1 MRSWRTIDPPAL
13 LNVYGGRGD
22 DTRAVRRNDHVST
35 PDLSLYCGGAAVG
48 AAHTLQAKTMFWVDI
63 GQATF
68 SVISETDIALEASY
82 RVLRRSGRIA
92 LNVTVTGQNAGQVQI
107 NGFTLA
113 CSFEPRPNVLLV
125 HYKTA
130 DGKPQLLSFSTQKNG
145 VLIDGDVV
153 PVKVLVKT

>member
-1 MRSWRTIDPPAL
+1 MPFNRETIGLLTKIVRSASRLLPSPGAL
-13 LNVYGGRGD
+13 EISSR
-22 DTRAVRRNDHVST
+22 
-35 PDLSLYCGGAAVG
+35 PGAAVG

-68 SVISETDIALEASY
+68 SVITETNIALKATY
-82 RVLRRSGRIA
+82 RVLRRSGEIA
-92 LNVTVTGQNAGQVQI
+92 LSVMVTGENTGRVQL
-107 NGFTLA
+107 NKFTLD